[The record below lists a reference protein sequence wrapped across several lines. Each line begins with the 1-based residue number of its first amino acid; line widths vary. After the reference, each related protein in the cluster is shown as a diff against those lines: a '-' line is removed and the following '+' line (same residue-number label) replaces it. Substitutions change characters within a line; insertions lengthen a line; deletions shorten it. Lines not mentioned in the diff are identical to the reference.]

1 MASASAVTAFIII
14 GLLSEGCAAPPHTV
28 LVQPLSAPRHAN
40 AVAIGAA
47 AAMRYGWVA
56 RCIPHVVI
64 VSIKLFSCFRA
75 SSLVR
80 ELY

>member
-14 GLLSEGCAAPPHTV
+14 GLLSEGCGAAHCAGT
-28 LVQPLSAPRHAN
+28 AAKCAARAN

-47 AAMRYGWVA
+47 AAMRHGWVA

>member
-14 GLLSEGCAAPPHTV
+14 GLLSEGCAVHCAGI
-28 LVQPLSAPRHAN
+28 AAKCAARAN
-40 AVAIGAA
+40 AVAVGAAA
-47 AAMRYGWVA
+47 AAMRYSWVA